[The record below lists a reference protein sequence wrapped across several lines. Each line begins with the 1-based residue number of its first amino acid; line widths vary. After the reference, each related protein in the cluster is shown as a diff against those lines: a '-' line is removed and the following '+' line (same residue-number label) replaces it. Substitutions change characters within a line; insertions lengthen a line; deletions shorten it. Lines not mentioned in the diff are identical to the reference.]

1 MQITKEEY
9 KQLAS
14 EILEASVSVWNDKL
28 TDYEDG
34 ITIVALWDI
43 FNKYF
48 KIEQDDEVS
57 D

>member
-14 EILEASVSVWNDKL
+14 EILEASVSVWDDEL
-28 TDYEDG
+28 LSCEDG

-43 FNKYF
+43 FDKYF
-48 KIEQDDEVS
+48 KIQEDEVS
-57 D
+57 N

>member
-1 MQITKEEY
+1 MQITREEY

-14 EILEASVSVWNDKL
+14 EILEASVSVWNDNL
-28 TDYEDG
+28 SDYEDG

-48 KIEQDDEVS
+48 KIQEDEIS